1 MDETQRLTIQ
11 MKEAA
16 NFFSFVSV
24 HYILQGGFDHKLLSL
39 AGRTVIYSP
48 LN

>member
-1 MDETQRLTIQ
+1 MDETAFDYSN
-11 MKEAA
+11 EGSSEV
-16 NFFSFVSV
+16 FSFVSV
-24 HYILQGGFDHKLLSL
+24 HYIIQGGFDHKPLSL